1 MKRSFGL
8 GSEWLYYKLYT
19 GAKSADIVLSEKL
32 APVIAELEANHTIE
46 QWFFIRYNDPDNHL
60 RIRFK
65 CDTPEKTGL
74 VISALYP
81 ILEELLEND
90 VVWKV
95 QTDTYNREL
104 ERYGE
109 ATMLESETMFCADS
123 RMILDYISLKPYF
136 EHEETQLHF
145 SFLAIDQFLTAFEL
159 DSAAKLQLM
168 DGLQQAFKN
177 EFNADKN
184 LRKQF
189 DKHYR
194 SLQHD
199 IELFISGNAK
209 NDFEAI
215 YLLIEEKQKKTVVLT
230 PSIKEK
236 LPIDLFDFLA
246 SHIHMMVNRQYTS
259 KQRYYEC
266 LIYDHL
272 HRYYKMNHFKEMNLK
287 KENSIESIS

>member
-1 MKRSFGL
+1 MKRSFCL

-19 GAKSADIVLSEKL
+19 GAKTADIVLGEKL
-32 APVIAELEANHTIE
+32 APVIADLEANNIIE
-46 QWFFIRYNDPDNHL
+46 QWFYIRYNDPDNHL

-65 CDTPEKTGL
+65 CDTHTKTGF

-81 ILEELLEND
+81 ILDELLEND

-95 QTDTYNREL
+95 QTDTYQREL

-109 ATMLESETMFCADS
+109 ATMLESETIFCVDS
-123 RMILDYISLKPYF
+123 KMILDYISLKPYF
-136 EHEETQLHF
+136 ENEETQLHF

-199 IELFISGNAK
+199 IELFISSNAK

-215 YLLIEEKQKKTVVLT
+215 YLLIEEKQEKIVTLA
-230 PSIKEK
+230 PSIKKK
-236 LPIDLFDFLA
+236 LEIELNSFLA
-246 SHIHMMVNRQYTS
+246 SHIHMMVNRQFTS

-272 HRYYKMNHFKEMNLK
+272 YRYYKKRHFSEVNHSKSL
-287 KENSIESIS
+287 S

>member
-1 MKRSFGL
+1 MKRNFCL

-19 GAKSADIVLSEKL
+19 GAKTADIVLSEKL
-32 APVIAELEANHTIE
+32 APVIAELEANNTIE
-46 QWFFIRYNDPDNHL
+46 KWFFIRYNDPDNHL

-65 CDTPEKTGL
+65 CETPEKTSL
-74 VISALYP
+74 VISSFYP
-81 ILEELLEND
+81 IFNELMEND

-95 QTDTYNREL
+95 QTDTYQREL

-109 ATMLESETMFCADS
+109 ATMLESETIFCIDS
-123 RMILDYISLKPYF
+123 KMILDYISLKPYF
-136 EHEETQLHF
+136 ENEETQLHF
-145 SFLAIDQFLTAFEL
+145 SFFAIDKFLTAFEL

-199 IELFISGNAK
+199 IELFLSGNAK
-209 NDFEAI
+209 NDFEDF
-215 YLLIEEKQKKTVVLT
+215 YLLIQEKQEKIVTLA
-230 PSIKEK
+230 PSIKKK
-236 LPIDLFDFLA
+236 LEIELNSFLA
-246 SHIHMMVNRQYTS
+246 SHIHMMVNRQFTS

-272 HRYYKMNHFKEMNLK
+272 YRYYKK
-287 KENSIESIS
+287 KVFSDFNTIKLLSKSEF

>member
-1 MKRSFGL
+1 M

-19 GAKSADIVLSEKL
+19 GAKSADIILSEKL
-32 APVIAELEANHTIE
+32 APVIAELEANDTIE
-46 QWFFIRYNDPDNHL
+46 EWFFIRYNDPDNHL

-74 VISALYP
+74 VISVLYP

-123 RMILDYISLKPYF
+123 RMILDYISLKSYF

-177 EFNADKN
+177 EFGADKN

-199 IELFISGNAK
+199 IELFLSGKAK

-215 YLLIEEKQKKTVVLT
+215 YLLIEEKQEKIVALAA
-230 PSIKEK
+230 SIKQK
-236 LPIDLFDFLA
+236 LSIDLFDFLA

-272 HRYYKMNHFKEMNLK
+272 HRFYKMAHFKGMSTK
-287 KENSIESIS
+287 KENSAEISS